1 MNSLQQ
7 LRQLGQS
14 IWLDYIRRDLITS
27 GELERLIKEDG
38 VTGITSNPTIF
49 AKAIAAGSFYDDSIK
64 AAIAQDLDADPKTI
78 FERIEIED
86 LRMAADLL
94 RPIYE
99 RTGGEDGFVS
109 IEVSPR
115 LAYETEATIDEARRL
130 WRSVDRPNLMVKVP
144 ATAEGL
150 PAIENLTAEG
160 LNINITLIF
169 SVSQYARVAQAYLR
183 GISRNTKPQKV
194 TSVAS
199 FFVSRVDTA
208 VDRALEE
215 VGTSEALALRGKAA
229 IANADLAYRRFRLMS
244 AGRDFDLMR
253 ARGVRL
259 QKPLWASTSTKN
271 KAYSDVLYVEELI
284 GPDTINSMPPKTL
297 EAFRDHGKARV
308 TLGQEDNKAE
318 EVHGRLLALGI
329 NLRSIGQELTD
340 EGVDQFIASSDQVLA
355 AISEKRKSITQKQAA

>member
-7 LRQLGQS
+7 LGQLGQS

-27 GELERLIKEDG
+27 GQLERLIKEDG

-49 AKAIAAGSFYDDSIK
+49 ANAIAAGSFYDDSIK
-64 AAIAQDLDADPKTI
+64 SAIAEDPNADPKQV

-94 RPIYE
+94 RPVYDS
-99 RTGGEDGFVS
+99 TGGADGFVS

-115 LAYETEATIDEARRL
+115 LAYETEATMDEARRL
-130 WRSVDRPNLMVKVP
+130 WSAVNRPNLMVKVP

-169 SVSQYARVAQAYLR
+169 SVSQYARVAQAYQR

-215 VGTSEALALRGKAA
+215 VGTDEALALRGKAA

-244 AGRDFDLMR
+244 SGREFDLMR

-297 EAFRDHGKARV
+297 EAFRDHGKAEV

-318 EVHGRLLALGI
+318 EIHGRLLALEI

-355 AISEKRKSITQKQAA
+355 AIAERRKSITAKRAA

>member
-7 LRQLGQS
+7 LHQLGES

-49 AKAIAAGSFYDDSIK
+49 AKAIAAGNFYDETIR
-64 AAIAQDLDADPKTI
+64 AAIAEDPNADLKTI

-99 RTGGEDGFVS
+99 STGGADGFVS

-115 LAYETEATIDEARRL
+115 LAYETEATMEEARRL
-130 WRSVDRPNLMVKVP
+130 WRSVNRPNLMVKVP

-150 PAIENLTAEG
+150 PAIENLTAES

-169 SVSQYARVAQAYLR
+169 SVSQYARVAQAYER
-183 GISRNTKPQKV
+183 GVSRNTKPQKV

-215 VGTSEALALRGKAA
+215 VGTEEALALRGKAA
-229 IANADLAYRRFRLMS
+229 IANADLAYRRFRLMFS
-244 AGRDFDLMR
+244 GRDFDLLR

-271 KAYSDVLYVEELI
+271 KAYSDVLYVEDLI
-284 GPDTINSMPPKTL
+284 GPDTINSMPPQTL
-297 EAFRDHGKARV
+297 EAFRDHGKAKV
-308 TLGQEDNKAE
+308 TLGQQDNKAE
-318 EVHGRLLALGI
+318 AVQGRLLALGI
-329 NLRSIGQELTD
+329 NLQ
-340 EGVDQFIASSDQVLA
+340 
-355 AISEKRKSITQKQAA
+355 